1 MPGAAIPADEPDA
14 SRRALLSMAGAA
26 PLLAFASFAHAA
38 APPTAVASTQWG
50 RVRGEVRDGV
60 HVFRGIRYGADTRP
74 LRFRPPA
81 TPAPWNGIADALAFG
96 PACPQ
101 PSAAEPTSEDC
112 LFLNVCTTT
121 LDAGARQPVLV
132 YIHGGA
138 YSSGSGSSP
147 LYDGRHL
154 VERGEVVVVTLNH
167 RLNAFGYLYLDRVLR
182 RPDLADSGNAG
193 QLDLVLALSWV
204 RDNIVEFGGDPGC
217 VTVFGQ
223 SGGGAKIATLL
234 ATPAAAGLF
243 QRAATMSGQ
252 QVTASGPL
260 NATVRTRALLEA
272 LHTVPQRVADV
283 LTIPTAEIVDALGTT
298 DPVIGRGHLY
308 FGPVLDERSLARHPF
323 FPDSPAQASRMP
335 MIVGNTLGE
344 TRNLIGRGDPSAFEL
359 RWEELPDRLATE
371 MRVDVRPE
379 TVVAEYRRLY
389 PQASA
394 SEIFFRATT
403 ASRSWR
409 GALIELEARARDPA
423 PTYAYQLDWP
433 SPVDGGRW
441 GACHGLDIPLVFG
454 TLSADGSLTGDG
466 DEAQRVSRQMGDAFL
481 AFARSGDP
489 NHAGL
494 PQWQPYRLPDRATLV
509 FDVESRL
516 ALDPRRDERRL
527 FERVPF
533 IQQGT

>member
-1 MPGAAIPADEPDA
+1 
-14 SRRALLSMAGAA
+14 
-26 PLLAFASFAHAA
+26 
-38 APPTAVASTQWG
+38 
-50 RVRGEVRDGV
+50 
-60 HVFRGIRYGADTRP
+60 
-74 LRFRPPA
+74 
-81 TPAPWNGIADALAFG
+81 
-96 PACPQ
+96 
-101 PSAAEPTSEDC
+101 
-112 LFLNVCTTT
+112 
-121 LDAGARQPVLV
+121 
-132 YIHGGA
+132 
-138 YSSGSGSSP
+138 
-147 LYDGRHL
+147 
-154 VERGEVVVVTLNH
+154 
-167 RLNAFGYLYLDRVLR
+167 
-182 RPDLADSGNAG
+182 
-193 QLDLVLALSWV
+193 
-204 RDNIVEFGGDPGC
+204 
-217 VTVFGQ
+217 
-223 SGGGAKIATLL
+223 
-234 ATPAAAGLF
+234 
-243 QRAATMSGQ
+243 
-252 QVTASGPL
+252 
-260 NATVRTRALLEA
+260 
-272 LHTVPQRVADV
+272 
-283 LTIPTAEIVDALGTT
+283 
-298 DPVIGRGHLY
+298 
-308 FGPVLDERSLARHPF
+308 
-323 FPDSPAQASRMP
+323 
-335 MIVGNTLGE
+335 
-344 TRNLIGRGDPSAFEL
+344 
-359 RWEELPDRLATE
+359 